1 MSHLTYQKT
10 SFLSWYE
17 LSAMLTEEV
26 SRILNRRVAC
36 RASFDEDTYWCVRF
50 DDCRLPLS
58 DVWHLLESVNTTEDL
73 RRETLPSDDGVTS
86 VRDLGMQLCSTL
98 LKLHLNQDWAHE
110 HITDDGLWLVNISDV
125 PSRPALP
132 KRFTVTIEETVTQ
145 DFDVEAVSLDD
156 ALELASSRYSSGEYV
171 VDSSDVQN
179 ISFIAHDPETGASKS
194 Y

>member
-1 MSHLTYQKT
+1 MTPLTYHKT
-10 SFLSWYE
+10 LFLSWHE
-17 LSAMLTEEV
+17 LSVMLSTEL
-26 SRILNRRVAC
+26 SRILRRTFSC
-36 RASFDEDTYWCVRF
+36 RAAFDEDTYWCVRF
-50 DDCRLPLS
+50 DDHRLPLS
-58 DVWHLLESVNTTEDL
+58 DVWHIFESIDTTEEI
-73 RRETLPSDDGVTS
+73 RRETLPSDDDVTS
-86 VRDLGMQLCSTL
+86 VQDLGMRVCRL
-98 LKLHLNQDWAHE
+98 LLQLHLNQDWAHE
-110 HITDDGLWLVNISDV
+110 HITDDGIWLINISNE